1 MSHDVPPKQGP
12 NMESVAVNRAVTLGL
27 FLSQTGSGFQTLSG
41 TPKPKHG
48 SNASSPSPGTCRGQF
63 CVPKSFFHFKLI
75 YLQIG
80 GFFTDA
86 IPYNSAV
93 SHNVTLALVRAG
105 ELMVVLISL
114 GPKQAC
120 HILLRCFPP
129 CVQLHAPTPSP
140 LFKVAPYSFSAH
152 KEWELNW
159 HKRARANE

>member
-12 NMESVAVNRAVTLGL
+12 NMESVAVNRTVTLAL

-41 TPKPKHG
+41 TPTPKHG
-48 SNASSPSPGTCRGQF
+48 SNAPAPSPGTCRGQF

-93 SHNVTLALVRAG
+93 SHNVTLALVRAD
-105 ELMVVLISL
+105 ELMVVLISWGRNKL
-114 GPKQAC
+114 VIFSPRVFPS
-120 HILLRCFPP
+120 LRP
-129 CVQLHAPTPSP
+129 AS
-140 LFKVAPYSFSAH
+140 
-152 KEWELNW
+152 
-159 HKRARANE
+159 RANPISAIKEKLLIDSLGRQHHD